1 MKSKLL
7 PIILTILILLNGVL
21 IFMLIK
27 KPHQNKKND
36 RNFLTKQL
44 EFTDIQNK
52 KFISFDDFHKETM
65 KGLDHKIRKHKDL
78 LFNSFSDNTINID
91 SLSQII
97 GKLEGEKE
105 GEVFRF
111 FKSVRNICSKEQ
123 QQEFD
128 NIINNALKGGKKE
141 SPKDGRNHPPRK
153 GTMPP
158 PR

>member
-1 MKSKLL
+1 
-7 PIILTILILLNGVL
+7 
-21 IFMLIK
+21 MLIK
-27 KPHQNKKND
+27 KPHHNRSQNQKKEK
-36 RNFLTKQL
+36 NFLTEQL
-44 EFTDIQNK
+44 EFTENQK
-52 KFISFDDFHKETM
+52 VKFISLDEFHRVSM
-65 KGLDHKIRKHKDL
+65 INLDHQIRKQKDT
-78 LFNSFSDNTINID
+78 LFNSFGNKNINID

-111 FKSVRNICSKEQ
+111 FKSVRNICSKDQ

-128 NIINNALKGGKKE
+128 NIINNAIKGGEKE

-153 GTMPP
+153 GAMPP

>member
-97 GKLEGEKE
+97 GKLEGKKE
-105 GEVFRF
+105 AEVFRF
-111 FKSVRNICSKEQ
+111 FKSVRKICIPKQ
-123 QQEFD
+123 QGVFD
-128 NIINNALKGGKKE
+128 EIIKKAMKGRK
-141 SPKDGRNHPPRK
+141 RRPPEK
-153 GTMPP
+153 GEMPP
-158 PR
+158 QR